1 MLVPVFK
8 YFNSK
13 VAQDVKLTK
22 NDIVPLYSTDTEKNN
37 GETGGV
43 AAGRLSAVEPWGV
56 RR

>member
-1 MLVPVFK
+1 M
-8 YFNSK
+8 
-13 VAQDVKLTK
+13 AQDVKLTK